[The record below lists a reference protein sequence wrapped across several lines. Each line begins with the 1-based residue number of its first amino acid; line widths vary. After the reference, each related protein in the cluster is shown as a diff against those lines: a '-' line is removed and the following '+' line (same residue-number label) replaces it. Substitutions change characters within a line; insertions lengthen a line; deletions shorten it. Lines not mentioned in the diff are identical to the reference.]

1 MQCGISGRS
10 IEHGLRALKSQGSC
24 SRARCFLV
32 FLCKW
37 SGGSLI
43 WEEYLRQNFTCRGGI
58 SSAFT
63 SLGRGEH
70 AEAGSPLSHVGER
83 TSVSWNRAKEKNI
96 LLIITH
102 YRFGQRIVD
111 FFFFSIWVAQTLGKF
126 HHINSQFTVLGGSPE
141 AGTLKLVLLN
151 FHPKPNRLVIF
162 SHPLNLIK

>member
-43 WEEYLRQNFTCRGGI
+43 WEEHLRQNFTCRGGI

-63 SLGRGEH
+63 SLGHGEH

-111 FFFFSIWVAQTLGKF
+111 FFFFPSGWHRLWVNFITSTASLQFWVVPLRQELSNLFFWISI
-126 HHINSQFTVLGGSPE
+126 
-141 AGTLKLVLLN
+141 
-151 FHPKPNRLVIF
+151 
-162 SHPLNLIK
+162 LNLIDLSFSVILLTW

>member
-1 MQCGISGRS
+1 MRE
-10 IEHGLRALKSQGSC
+10 EH
-24 SRARCFLV
+24 
-32 FLCKW
+32 
-37 SGGSLI
+37 
-43 WEEYLRQNFTCRGGI
+43 LRQNFTCRGGI

-63 SLGRGEH
+63 SLRRGEH
-70 AEAGSPLSHVGER
+70 RTRRGRLSFKPRGRKNVCLLESSQG
-83 TSVSWNRAKEKNI
+83 KEHFVNHYSLSIWPKNCG
-96 LLIITH
+96 
-102 YRFGQRIVD
+102 F